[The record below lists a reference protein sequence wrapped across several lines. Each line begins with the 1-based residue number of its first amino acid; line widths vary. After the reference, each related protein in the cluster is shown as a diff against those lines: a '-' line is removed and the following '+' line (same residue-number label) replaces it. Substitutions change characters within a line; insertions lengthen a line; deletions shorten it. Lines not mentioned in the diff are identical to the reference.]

1 MRELIVKVLRG
12 KGKQVLELAHKYDA
26 VNLAQ
31 TQAHDQQQEWDMVF
45 VYLDNHK
52 VGDFLSE
59 LESLTD
65 KNLQINLSPHS
76 VFPMHPP
83 ASQAAQQI
91 TTVTLRSPME
101 VWLNGLQS
109 IGSWTGFLSYTIA
122 SGVVVW
128 IGLFSNVV
136 FLLVAAMLI
145 APFAGPA
152 MNLAIATASGDF
164 KLLWRNLIRYFAS
177 MVLMILVTAAISWAF
192 GLDSAT
198 ASMESTSEISA
209 MAVLLPLAAGAAGA
223 LNLIQASNSSLVSG
237 AAVGLLIAA
246 ALAPP
251 AGMSGMALVLGR
263 WDMVSNG
270 VFLLLLQLVGINL
283 SGALVFRFFGLTPSG
298 SRYQRGKAWLSYLS
312 LGFTTLA
319 LIGLL
324 IFQFSSS
331 PNYQRSTVSQR
342 SVAQVRQVVEASGLA
357 RLVDANMRFT
367 SHTVGQQDT
376 LLGIVYVERKQGVTL
391 TDQEIRQRLQS
402 AIRQKLLEAGF
413 NVQPLIS
420 VTVLSQS
427 G

>member
-1 MRELIVKVLRG
+1 
-12 KGKQVLELAHKYDA
+12 
-26 VNLAQ
+26 
-31 TQAHDQQQEWDMVF
+31 
-45 VYLDNHK
+45 
-52 VGDFLSE
+52 
-59 LESLTD
+59 
-65 KNLQINLSPHS
+65 
-76 VFPMHPP
+76 
-83 ASQAAQQI
+83 
-91 TTVTLRSPME
+91 
-101 VWLNGLQS
+101 
-109 IGSWTGFLSYTIA
+109 
-122 SGVVVW
+122 
-128 IGLFSNVV
+128 
-136 FLLVAAMLI
+136 
-145 APFAGPA
+145 
-152 MNLAIATASGDF
+152 
-164 KLLWRNLIRYFAS
+164 
-177 MVLMILVTAAISWAF
+177 
-192 GLDSAT
+192 
-198 ASMESTSEISA
+198 
-209 MAVLLPLAAGAAGA
+209 LAAGAAGA

-391 TDQEIRQRLQS
+391 TDQEIRLRLQS